1 MGSHR
6 AGEAHPGRPGS
17 GGDREPGHPAARCP
31 GAVPAQ
37 GREPGAGRVARRV
50 ALRHLPG
57 RQAAP
62 GVQMSAVVR
71 WLLLTVAI
79 APGTAVPLPAMGPL
93 VLLAGT
99 GRNPRPGR
107 SSRPPWPGPSAFARD
122 L

>member
-17 GGDREPGHPAARCP
+17 CGDRQPGHPAARRP

-62 GVQMSAVVR
+62 EVQMSAVVR
-71 WLLLTVAI
+71 WLLLTAAI
-79 APGTAVPLPAMGPL
+79 AAGTVVTLTAMAAL
-93 VLLAGT
+93 VLLAG
-99 GRNPRPGR
+99 GGAHP
-107 SSRPPWPGPSAFARD
+107 
-122 L
+122 